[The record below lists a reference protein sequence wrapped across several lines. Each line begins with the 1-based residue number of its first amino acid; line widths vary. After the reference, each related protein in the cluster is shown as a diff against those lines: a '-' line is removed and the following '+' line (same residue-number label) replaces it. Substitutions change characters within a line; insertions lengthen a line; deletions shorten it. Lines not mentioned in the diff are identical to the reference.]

1 MQKVMLTAAFISEIT
16 TLNLQFPVPFKRSGF
31 SVNRLFILLFIILSL
46 IPSLSFADVTVIDTD
61 TLWSGEIVISDDVL
75 VRPGATLTVAPGTVI
90 RILPSESSKTEPQ
103 YLSSYTEITVR
114 GTMNAVGS
122 KVAPIR
128 FLAAEVEQVKEWAGI
143 YVDQGS
149 VTLAWTV
156 IEGADSALTVI
167 KGEAAVTNSTLRKN
181 RYGITVIKDEN
192 TVRVDGST
200 FAENDYGIA
209 LLNGATVEQNN
220 CTFSDNEQQDI
231 IRSVSQGFQPP
242 EKEYTAEQKEKV
254 SYYTNESLLS
264 TVVWKDRVVIDGV
277 VRVPA
282 KSKLIIMPGT
292 VVEFKKRDTNGD
304 GIGENGLLIMGMLIA
319 KGTAEQP
326 IIFRSAEQDRKPGDW
341 DAINIYSSDGV
352 QNLIEYCQ
360 IENGFRA
367 LHFHFSNVAV
377 HHSILRNN
385 FRGMQFQESL
395 IELTETDIYANKS
408 SIRARDSEIYLTGN
422 RIYNN
427 YVGPNVFRVTG
438 AVQGNIIAD
447 NSLDG
452 LRIREGALEVRQ
464 NDIIGNRYGL
474 TVAYAVYGSFNSNV
488 VADNLESGI
497 TLKGTDAIEVADN
510 FVQANG
516 GNGISLLNSQAL
528 IKGNYISENGE
539 RGIGIISFM
548 GIITEN
554 SLLNNRLY
562 GIGLD
567 GENDVYAPGNWWGN
581 SDIDTAIFDKN
592 DDPTKGVIDYQ
603 LPAEAPIPFVWP
615 TDTIRIDSGWTGEI
629 HLTHQ
634 VTVAAGNTLTIAPG
648 SIVKIAEA
656 QTLWVSGNINAIG
669 EPDRRILFTRLEKK
683 EKVFWEQVITDVG
696 KAVFVNCDF
705 EYAIMGVHSHFA
717 NVQVRNCTFR
727 NNESGFR
734 FRGGPVELSNSIFE
748 RNTYGIVSYLVKA
761 RVSGNTF
768 TQNDIGILVR
778 DEKEGGLV
786 IRHNNIYD
794 NVRYNL
800 RMGDFNTSRTLDAR
814 ENWWGDNGP
823 EKIHDE
829 RLEPDIGIV
838 LYEPYA
844 EKPFE
849 SHTN

>member
-1 MQKVMLTAAFISEIT
+1 
-16 TLNLQFPVPFKRSGF
+16 
-31 SVNRLFILLFIILSL
+31 VNRLFILLFIVISL
-46 IPSLSFADVTVIDTD
+46 IPSLSFADVTVIDAD

-75 VRPGATLTVAPGTVI
+75 VRQGATLTVAPGTVI
-90 RILPSESSKTEPQ
+90 RILPSESTKTEPQ

-114 GTMNAVGS
+114 GTMKAVGS
-122 KVAPIR
+122 KEAPIR
-128 FLAAEVEQVKEWAGI
+128 FLASEAELVKEWAGI

-149 VTLAWTV
+149 VTMAWAV
-156 IEGADSALTVI
+156 IEGAESALTVL
-167 KGEAAVTNSTLRKN
+167 KGEASVANTVLRKN
-181 RYGITVIKDEN
+181 RYGITVVNDEN
-192 TVRVDGST
+192 RVMIDDVT
-200 FAENDYGIA
+200 IAENEYGVA
-209 LLNGATVEQNN
+209 LLNGASITRNN
-220 CTFSDNEQQDI
+220 CTFRDNEQQDI
-231 IRSVSQGFQPP
+231 IQPVSQGFQPR
-242 EKEYTAEQKEKV
+242 EKEYTAEAKEKV

-277 VRVPA
+277 VRVPT

-292 VVEFKKRDTNGD
+292 VVEFKRRDTNGD
-304 GIGENGLLIMGMLIA
+304 GLGENGLLVMGMLVA
-319 KGTAEQP
+319 KGTEEQP

-395 IELTETDIYANKS
+395 IEVAETDIYANKS
-408 SIRARDSEIYLTGN
+408 SIRARDSEIFFTNN
-422 RIYNN
+422 RIFNN
-427 YVGPNVFRVTG
+427 YAGPNVFRVTG
-438 AVQGNIIAD
+438 AVRGNIVAA

-474 TVAYAVYGSFNSNV
+474 TVAYSVYGSFSDNV

-497 TLKGTDAIEVADN
+497 TLKGTDTIEVSGN

-516 GNGISLLNSQAL
+516 GNGISLFNSQAL
-528 IKGNYISENGE
+528 IKGNHISENGE
-539 RGIGIISFM
+539 RGIGIISFK
-548 GIITEN
+548 GVITEN
-554 SLLNNRLY
+554 NLLNNRLY

-567 GENDVYAPGNWWGN
+567 GEEDVYAPGNWWGD
-581 SDIDTAIFDKN
+581 SDIDTAIYDKN
-592 DDPTKGVIDYQ
+592 DDSSKGILDYQ
-603 LPAEAPIPFVWP
+603 LPAEAPVPFVWP
-615 TDTIRIDSGWTGEI
+615 TEIIRIDTRWAGEVHVT
-629 HLTHQ
+629 HL
-634 VTVAAGNTLTIAPG
+634 VTVPSGTTLTIAPG
-648 SIVKIAEA
+648 TTVKIAKD
-656 QTLWVSGNINAIG
+656 QTLWVTGNINAIG
-669 EPDRRILFTRLEKK
+669 EVDRRILFTGLEKSG
-683 EKVFWEQVITDVG
+683 KVSWDQVMTDVG

-705 EYAIMGVHSHFA
+705 EYAIMGIHSHFA
-717 NVQVRNCTFR
+717 NVQVKNCTFR

-734 FRGGPVELSNSIFE
+734 FRGGPVEVKNSLFE
-748 RNTYGIVSYLVKA
+748 KNTYGLVSYLVKA
-761 RVSGNTF
+761 RVSDNVITG
-768 TQNDIGILVR
+768 NDIGFLVR
-778 DEKEGGLV
+778 SEKDGGLV
-786 IRHNNIYD
+786 VRNNNIYD

-800 RMGDFNTSRTLDAR
+800 RMGDFNTGTFVDAKD
-814 ENWWGDNGP
+814 NWWGKNGP

-829 RLEPDIGIV
+829 RVEPDIGIV

-849 SHTN
+849 LGIITRD